1 MLLMNIGFR
10 ALACVVAASLLVA
23 CGGGGTDERVADDA
37 DITRGREADG
47 SGTPPVIRI
56 LAGQMGGAG
65 NQDAQGAA
73 ARFNVPSA
81 LARDA
86 AGNVYVADTS
96 SCLVRR
102 ISQTGAVST
111 FAGTPGRCGHRDG
124 AAAQSLFRAP
134 QGVAVDSAGTVY
146 VSDTG
151 NAVIRRIRGG
161 VVETVAGVVDRIG
174 AIDGG
179 SGVGR
184 LYSPQGLTMYRDGRR
199 LLVADSGNHAIRLID
214 PDTRVIATAYGTLG
228 VPGEPPASGGSVL
241 SLRLNRPN
249 DVRDDP
255 VTGVV
260 ISSSANGYVLMIP
273 PGTSSVY
280 RLSAAG
286 ILGVGYKPVGVATN
300 ASGSFVHM
308 WSNGTST
315 YLMRTMLSPSG
326 GYDTSYLAGNATGYA
341 DGAGSNAMF
350 GMAVHGLLG
359 MVSGGNGR
367 IFVADAG
374 NNVIRQVE
382 MNGATVTTVA
392 GTVVSPGSVDGTGE
406 QARFASPLGIAV
418 DRQGDLLITDA
429 SPAMNSQLF
438 GGAFTQNNDIRRIA
452 LPTGKV
458 SRLVG
463 FAGPDGGP
471 NDGPIPTG
479 TFQHPSTLAASPD
492 GKIFV
497 LDGRDYGEASKI
509 RFITDG
515 FVGFFQTYTNLV
527 HGTSQ
532 MVQDSQGRLL
542 VAQSNGLD
550 RHITRFAPSGGGS
563 IVAGAPGRIGGE
575 NGDGTS
581 QASFGSP
588 LGMVMAPNGDVFVVD
603 KGNRSVRKLKHRAD
617 DAFDVETVASFLPES
632 IQSIALAQDGSL
644 NVSAPEDHTIL
655 RIAPGSDV
663 ATIFAGTKGV
673 QGYLPG
679 SLPGLLSEP
688 RSLAVANGKLYV
700 TMDRG
705 VVEIGPLP

>member
-1 MLLMNIGFR
+1 MKIGFR
-10 ALACVVAASLLVA
+10 ALACVVTATLLVA
-23 CGGGGTDERVADDA
+23 CGGGSAGDSGADDA
-37 DITRGREADG
+37 GAARGREADG
-47 SGTPPVIRI
+47 SGTPPVIRV
-56 LAGQMGGAG
+56 LAGQMGGSG
-65 NQDAQGAA
+65 NQDGQGAA

-81 LARDA
+81 LARDS

-102 ISQTGAVST
+102 ISPTGTVST
-111 FAGTPGRCGHRDG
+111 LAGTPGRCGHRDG
-124 AAAQSLFRAP
+124 PASESQFRIP
-134 QGVAVDSAGTVY
+134 QGVVVDAAGTVY
-146 VSDTG
+146 VSDSG

-161 VVETVAGVVDRIG
+161 IVDTVAGVVDRVG

-179 SGVGR
+179 PGVGR
-184 LYSPQGLTMYRDGRR
+184 LSSPQGISMYRDGRR
-199 LLVADSGNHAIRLID
+199 LLVADSGNHAIRLVD
-214 PDTRVIATAYGTLG
+214 PDTRTITTAFGSLG
-228 VPGEPPASGGSVL
+228 IPGEPPISGGSVL

-249 DVRDDP
+249 DLRDDP
-255 VTGVV
+255 VFGVI
-260 ISSSANGYVLMIP
+260 ISSNANGHVLMIP
-273 PGTSSVY
+273 PGTSSVL
-280 RLSAAG
+280 RLSG
-286 ILGVGYKPVGVATN
+286 PGTLGSGYKPVGVVVDAGATI
-300 ASGSFVHM
+300 AHM
-308 WSNGTST
+308 WSNGSATF
-315 YLMRTMLSPSG
+315 LMKTIRSPAG
-326 GYDTSYLAGNATGYA
+326 GYETDYIAGNATGYA

-359 MVSGGNGR
+359 MVSAGSGR
-367 IFVADAG
+367 IYVADAG

-382 MNGATVTTVA
+382 VSGSSVTTVA
-392 GTVVSPGSVDGTGE
+392 GTVVPPGSVDGTGE

-429 SPAMNSQLF
+429 SPAMNSNLF

-471 NDGPIPTG
+471 HDGPIPAG

-497 LDGRDYGEASKI
+497 LDGRDYGEASRI
-509 RFITDG
+509 RFITDE
-515 FVGFFQTYTNLV
+515 FVGFFQTYTNLL

-550 RHITRFAPSGGGS
+550 RHITRFSPSGGGS

-617 DAFDVETVASFLPES
+617 DGFDVETVASFLPES

-644 NVSAPEDHTIL
+644 YVTAPEDHTIL

-663 ATIFAGTKGV
+663 ATVFAGTKGV
-673 QGYLPG
+673 QGFQPGPLPG
-679 SLPGLLSEP
+679 VLSEP
-688 RSLAVANGKLYV
+688 RSLAVANNKLYV